1 VAKLPHAR
9 SEIQPSNVKAVATYG
24 IDAYGEDLFL
34 PFTDVGLTETALTFS
49 TAVITRDLEDSNQ
62 PMDDF
67 PAVYSDTDS
76 GLLLNEGNDTQ
87 FSQTYSFVPD
97 MTAIIYAIH
106 LVFPA
111 VVTCSVFSSGT
122 LNVGAL
128 HIKITERSTNNRL
141 LYENTF
147 QSNAA
152 NLTGTGTSLHFFQR
166 DIVETIKIE
175 KGNPV
180 DILVELVTV
189 KTGTNTRQEG
199 LCNLAPY
206 LKTAVLKRFTPAG
219 IALHL
224 HADLSHADGVFKY
237 KKDRVS
243 LLGQ

>member
-1 VAKLPHAR
+1 
-9 SEIQPSNVKAVATYG
+9 
-24 IDAYGEDLFL
+24 
-34 PFTDVGLTETALTFS
+34 
-49 TAVITRDLEDSNQ
+49 
-62 PMDDF
+62 
-67 PAVYSDTDS
+67 
-76 GLLLNEGNDTQ
+76 
-87 FSQTYSFVPD
+87 

-111 VVTCSVFSSGT
+111 LVTCSAFTSGT

-175 KGNPV
+175 KGNPI

-199 LCNLAPY
+199 YCSLAPY

-219 IALHL
+219 MALHL

-243 LLGQ
+243 MLGQ